1 MAKEIERKYLVKSND
16 YQTLAE
22 KKLDI
27 TQGYLSR
34 KVEATVR
41 VRIINDKAFITIK
54 GQNNGIVRNEWEYE
68 IPIADGREMLA
79 LCKGTVIN
87 KVRYIVSYE
96 GMIWEIDEFLYPNPG
111 LVVAEVELPSA
122 EDEPPLPSFIGEEV
136 TGNPE
141 YYNSNM

>member
-1 MAKEIERKYLVKSND
+1 MAKEIERKYLVKSDD

-22 KKLDI
+22 NKLEI

-34 KVEATVR
+34 KVDATVR

-54 GQNNGIVRNEWEYE
+54 SKNKGIVRDEWEYE
-68 IPIADGREMLA
+68 IPVSDGCEMLT
-79 LCKGTVIN
+79 LCEGTVIH
-87 KVRYIVSYE
+87 KVRYIVNYE
-96 GMIWEIDEFLYPNPG
+96 EMKWEIDEFISPNPG

-122 EDEPPLPSFIGEEV
+122 EVEPTLPSFIGEEV